1 MLQIFVDVCYD
12 INGWVGGWDKERE
25 RGGRGIE
32 ERLREEKGQC
42 ATDLCRCV

>member
-25 RGGRGIE
+25 GGGE
-32 ERLREEKGQC
+32 G
-42 ATDLCRCV
+42 